1 MGVGMEFEI
10 TTRGAGRRSLF
21 SVLSALTL
29 ALALSVSL
37 AACGKK
43 APPEPLDSAF
53 HFDRTLELEPERA
66 KL

>member
-1 MGVGMEFEI
+1 MEFEI

-21 SVLSALTL
+21 SVLSVLTL

-43 APPEPLDSAF
+43 APPEPLDSALHPDLIF
-53 HFDRTLELEPERA
+53 ESELEPERA